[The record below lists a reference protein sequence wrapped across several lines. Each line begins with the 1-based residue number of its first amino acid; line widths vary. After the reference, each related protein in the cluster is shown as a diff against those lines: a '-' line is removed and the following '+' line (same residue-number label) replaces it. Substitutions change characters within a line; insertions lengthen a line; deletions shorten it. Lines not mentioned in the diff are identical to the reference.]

1 MNADGSADMKL
12 TKILYMSAGLALA
25 GLGTAGIVLP
35 LLPTTPLYL
44 LATLCFAK
52 GSERFH
58 RWFTGRRMYKRHLES
73 FVQARSMTMKTK
85 LCILLPV
92 TAMMLLPFITIDI
105 LAMRIVII
113 ALLLTKH
120 WYFIFKIRTE
130 RTELPYET
138 KKHH

>member
-1 MNADGSADMKL
+1 MKL
-12 TKILYMSAGLALA
+12 KKISYMGAGFALA

-44 LATLCFAK
+44 LATFCFAK

-58 RWFTGRRMYKRHLES
+58 RWFTGRKMYKRHLEH
-73 FVQARSMTMKTK
+73 FIQARSMTMKTK

-105 LAMRIVII
+105 LAMRIAIA

-120 WYFIFKIRTE
+120 LYFFFKIKTIKENTE
-130 RTELPYET
+130 RTELLYET
-138 KKHH
+138 QKHH